1 MDVHV
6 PYAIS
11 AELRLRGIDVLTA
24 QEDGASEL
32 ENSAL
37 LDRASSLG
45 RILFTRDDD
54 LLSEASRRQR
64 SGIPF
69 SGVIYAHQRRVTIG
83 ECVLALELIAQ
94 VCEPQE
100 WASRV
105 EYLPLK

>member
-24 QEDGASEL
+24 QEEGASEL
-32 ENSAL
+32 EDSAL

-64 SGIPF
+64 TGST
-69 SGVIYAHQRRVTIG
+69 A
-83 ECVLALELIAQ
+83 
-94 VCEPQE
+94 
-100 WASRV
+100 
-105 EYLPLK
+105 